1 MSEPE
6 ELSNL
11 LSPTPSTIKTGWEN
25 EPKVS
30 DLKSDYTNALS
41 DTQDH
46 ITKVDRWLDN
56 LHITGSAK
64 IKTGKNRSQMQPKL
78 IRKQAEWRYAS
89 LGEPFLSTPDI
100 FNIHPITANDVDSAK
115 QNELVLNNQFNTKL
129 KKVRLINEFVRTC
142 VDEGTTIAKL
152 GWEYVEE
159 EVEVEV
165 PDFEAVRVTDQMVA
179 QQIQQSVQL
188 SQEQP
193 EVFEKQAT
201 EETKQTVQATLES
214 GVPTLVRQVGVHTE
228 IETQAVVNQP
238 TVDIINYNNIT
249 IDPTCEGQLEKA
261 QFIILS
267 FETNLSELRKAN
279 KYENLDEINIANET
293 ILGAPD
299 NHISEDDSSFNFV
312 DEPRKKFIAYEYW
325 GYWDIDGSGIVKSI
339 VATWVGDT
347 LIQLEENPF
356 PKGELPFV
364 AVQLLPVKKSVYG
377 EPDGALIEDN
387 QKIVGAVTRGMIDI
401 MGRSANGQVGSAKD
415 ALDVTNQRK
424 FDSGE
429 NYKYNPNSDPSK
441 AFYMHVAPE
450 IPQSAQVMLQL
461 QNQDAESLTGVK
473 AFSSG
478 ISGSALGNML
488 DIQTD
493 IPMLDGSFKKLVDI
507 VDGDML
513 IGSDGKGT
521 SVVKAHPVKEP
532 KIAYTMN
539 FDNDSSV
546 CSGGEHL
553 WTIKVQGTKHSL
565 REWHTVD
572 ANTVFQHIKAGRKV
586 TIPKIQEVHT
596 GIEASSTIDPLPHKR
611 TVTIKSMCTTGIVP
625 MRCLTV
631 DSSDKL
637 FAVTDKFTLTHNTA
651 TGIRSALDA
660 TSKRELDILLRLA
673 EGMKEI
679 GRKIIAMNA
688 VFLTEPEI
696 VRITDEEFVEVKP
709 DDLAGNFDLRLAIS
723 TAEADNQKAEELSF
737 MLQTGQQSMD
747 QGEVRMIRAEVA
759 RLRKMP
765 ALAKKIEDYQPQPD
779 PIQQQLAQLEVQK
792 LQAEI
797 AKLQSETQENYAGA
811 QLDAAK
817 AGETSSNTDLKNLD
831 FLEQE
836 SGTKQERNLELAGRQ
851 AVGNIALKDRE
862 SQLRMQENQQQA
874 VLNAAT
880 PNQPRG

>member
-129 KKVRLINEFVRTC
+129 KKVRFINEFVRTC

-387 QKIVGAVTRGMIDI
+387 QKIVGAVTRSMIDI

-478 ISGSALGNML
+478 ISGSALG
-488 DIQTD
+488 
-493 IPMLDGSFKKLVDI
+493 
-507 VDGDML
+507 
-513 IGSDGKGT
+513 
-521 SVVKAHPVKEP
+521 
-532 KIAYTMN
+532 
-539 FDNDSSV
+539 
-546 CSGGEHL
+546 
-553 WTIKVQGTKHSL
+553 
-565 REWHTVD
+565 
-572 ANTVFQHIKAGRKV
+572 
-586 TIPKIQEVHT
+586 
-596 GIEASSTIDPLPHKR
+596 
-611 TVTIKSMCTTGIVP
+611 
-625 MRCLTV
+625 
-631 DSSDKL
+631 
-637 FAVTDKFTLTHNTA
+637 NTA